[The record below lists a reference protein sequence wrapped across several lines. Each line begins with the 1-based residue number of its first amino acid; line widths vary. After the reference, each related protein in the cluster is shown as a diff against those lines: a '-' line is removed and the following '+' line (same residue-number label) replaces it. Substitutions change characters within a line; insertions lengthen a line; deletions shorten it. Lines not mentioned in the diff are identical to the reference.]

1 MIKLYHGTTRHNA
14 RNIMAEDINMT
25 QRGFHTTLY
34 PDVARQYGE
43 YVLCFEFETM
53 PKGLCST
60 IDKTG
65 DFYADIESGLEYVF
79 KTADHVTSFYQL
91 LEDQYIL

>member
-1 MIKLYHGTTRHNA
+1 MSNGITT
-14 RNIMAEDINMT
+14 T
-25 QRGFHTTLY
+25 QRGFHTSLY

-43 YVLCFEFETM
+43 YVLCFEFETL
-53 PKGLCST
+53 PQAKCNT

-65 DFYADIESGLEYVF
+65 DFYSDIESGLEYVF
-79 KTADHVTSFYQL
+79 NAAEHVTSFYQL